1 MITLQEI
8 INSLGSLSKED
19 QDFLFEILRKRRE
32 EETKQVRVHSLRG
45 KYSNLATSSDDF
57 ASKKQ
62 IEEDIAAGIQQL
74 ENGEYTEYDEN
85 NLSTLITSIKS
96 ASLSR

>member
-8 INSLGSLSKED
+8 INSLASLPKED

-32 EETKQVRVHSLRG
+32 EETKQVIINSLRG

-62 IEEDIAAGIQQL
+62 IEMAL
-74 ENGEYTEYDEN
+74 EN
-85 NLSTLITSIKS
+85 
-96 ASLSR
+96 

>member
-8 INSLGSLSKED
+8 INSLASLSKED

-32 EETKQVRVHSLRG
+32 EGTKQVIINSLRG
-45 KYSNLATSSDDF
+45 KYYNLATSSDDF

-62 IEEDIAAGIQQL
+62 IEIAL
-74 ENGEYTEYDEN
+74 EN
-85 NLSTLITSIKS
+85 
-96 ASLSR
+96 

>member
-32 EETKQVRVHSLRG
+32 EGTKQVIINSLRG
-45 KYSNLATSSDDF
+45 KYYNLATSSDDF

-62 IEEDIAAGIQQL
+62 IEIAL
-74 ENGEYTEYDEN
+74 EN
-85 NLSTLITSIKS
+85 
-96 ASLSR
+96 

>member
-32 EETKQVRVHSLRG
+32 EET
-45 KYSNLATSSDDF
+45 
-57 ASKKQ
+57 
-62 IEEDIAAGIQQL
+62 I
-74 ENGEYTEYDEN
+74 
-85 NLSTLITSIKS
+85 
-96 ASLSR
+96 